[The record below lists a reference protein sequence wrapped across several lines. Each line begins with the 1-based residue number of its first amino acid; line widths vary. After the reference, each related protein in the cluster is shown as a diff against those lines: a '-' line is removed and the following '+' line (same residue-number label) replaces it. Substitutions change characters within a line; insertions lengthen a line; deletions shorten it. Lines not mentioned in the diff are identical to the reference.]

1 MEVDTIKEYIQKN
14 TMHGAHEY
22 FELLNGN
29 FIVCDLGNRNI
40 TLKELKEASER
51 VKKEKNIIPHATT
64 IISHLHTDHI
74 DCFEELIKLH
84 NEKILVQDAIYVP
97 GSVKDCS
104 YILELLK
111 NNKEISIKELTG
123 SKEEQLEII
132 AMMDFCYGTDT
143 DYKNVI
149 KKLIKES
156 SYEFLKKDIKDAKD
170 KVFERWASE
179 NIVNDPTQN
188 KTITERTKDNLK
200 KLFEVIASAEKS
212 GIKVSSTETYF
223 HEQIYGVD
231 VAFLRPSNDEIRKT
245 FDKWTKEGILC
256 QDIGIKTFFKYCYQ
270 EDIEKINKTSTSS
283 LIGKGKPFFNRENI
297 EKRLK
302 EVPKTEEFMFLV
314 GLHVTSYLINHCNF
328 NIKEEFFSNEKA
340 LEGQV
345 ARALIGKFC
354 NHEMNQENIYCV
366 VGDEYGVYAQPG
378 DCEMVQEIYLYLS
391 YKYNEKFADFPLAY
405 RSMLKP
411 HHGSPTS
418 FFFPLHKLIE
428 QKSLTRFSEKP
439 LYINDCTERDEDN
452 YSIFSWLRQ
461 KVFDLKD
468 SYFRTPNEL
477 IVPYI
482 TFYNENGVIKNN
494 YPELLF
500 DNKLLSYKKEDV
512 IKKWENK
519 NSKEQEKELKQFEK
533 MKLKNFSKED
543 IVDIMD
549 INEKRYQELE
559 SEYNKNTKDII
570 NEKNGKSK
578 KQLKDKTKT
587 IGEKLAEEE
596 HKCQE
601 LLKIEAKEKAKNL
614 EIENFRSK

>member
-1 MEVDTIKEYIQKN
+1 M
-14 TMHGAHEY
+14 
-22 FELLNGN
+22 
-29 FIVCDLGNRNI
+29 
-40 TLKELKEASER
+40 
-51 VKKEKNIIPHATT
+51 
-64 IISHLHTDHI
+64 
-74 DCFEELIKLH
+74 
-84 NEKILVQDAIYVP
+84 
-97 GSVKDCS
+97 
-104 YILELLK
+104 
-111 NNKEISIKELTG
+111 
-123 SKEEQLEII
+123 
-132 AMMDFCYGTDT
+132 
-143 DYKNVI
+143 
-149 KKLIKES
+149 
-156 SYEFLKKDIKDAKD
+156 
-170 KVFERWASE
+170 
-179 NIVNDPTQN
+179 
-188 KTITERTKDNLK
+188 
-200 KLFEVIASAEKS
+200 
-212 GIKVSSTETYF
+212 
-223 HEQIYGVD
+223 
-231 VAFLRPSNDEIRKT
+231 AFLRPSNDEIRKT
-245 FDKWTKEGILC
+245 FDKWTKDRILC
-256 QDIGIKTFFKYCYQ
+256 QDIGIKTFFKYCYPK
-270 EDIEKINKTSTSS
+270 DIKKINKTSTLS

-302 EVPKTEEFMFLV
+302 EIPKTEEFMFLV

-366 VGDEYGVYAQPG
+366 VGDEYGAYAQPG

-405 RSMLKP
+405 RAMLKP

-452 YSIFSWLRQ
+452 YSVFSWLRQ
-461 KVFDLKD
+461 KVFDLED

-500 DNKLLSYKKEDV
+500 DNKLLNYKKEDV
-512 IKKWENK
+512 AKKWENK
-519 NSKEQEKELKQFEK
+519 NSKEQKKEYKQFEK

-549 INEKRYQELE
+549 INEKHYQELE
-559 SEYNKNTKDII
+559 SEYNKNIKDII
-570 NEKNGKSK
+570 NEMNKKSE
-578 KQLKDKTKT
+578 KQLKGKNKNNTEKTKT
-587 IGEKLAEEE
+587 IGEKLIEE
-596 HKCQE
+596 KYKYQE
-601 LLKIEAKEKAKNL
+601 LLKIEAKEKTENIKKENI
-614 EIENFRSK
+614 IERQL